1 MGMNLEGYIMDAPS
15 FEASDKV
22 LDRLDE
28 VNSHGLVSKIFD
40 NPDQDIE
47 NIKQIIEVHGTI

>member
-1 MGMNLEGYIMDAPS
+1 MDAPS